1 MSPRCSIARGGRCKR
16 PMGTRCTSDQKLR
29 WCAATLW
36 AMEWQ
41 LGRVKHRSHLALLEQ
56 SFQNRLCF
64 TNSTA
69 A

>member
-1 MSPRCSIARGGRCKR
+1 
-16 PMGTRCTSDQKLR
+16 MGTRCTSDQKLR